1 MIVDI
6 FKGFLTGM
14 CASMPLGPV
23 AILVFQKTLSKG
35 RKAGFLTGMGACTID
50 TMYATIAVFA
60 LAFAQ
65 KIMDEHQVLILLAGG
80 LIVGVLGVRMATS
93 NPFRKMTATSSHS
106 VSAKD
111 YFKAVAM
118 ALSNPGAILV
128 MFALFAFFDID
139 TSSSDKMSIAPILFA
154 VSAGSATYWFA
165 MTSLINHFRK
175 KFQISTMVWMNRIA
189 GSIIA
194 IIGLVLL
201 GEGLFKVLVQG
212 VPII

>member
-1 MIVDI
+1 
-6 FKGFLTGM
+6 
-14 CASMPLGPV
+14 
-23 AILVFQKTLSKG
+23 
-35 RKAGFLTGMGACTID
+35 
-50 TMYATIAVFA
+50 
-60 LAFAQ
+60 
-65 KIMDEHQVLILLAGG
+65 
-80 LIVGVLGVRMATS
+80 
-93 NPFRKMTATSSHS
+93 MTATSSHS

-139 TSSSDKMSIAPILFA
+139 TSSNDKMSIAPILFA